1 MFACV
6 KQCGSLWF
14 VFGVLRVYCSF
25 LPFFGSRA
33 DTMISY
39 RSIQAGLFV
48 VWSLERE
55 FNELSWMPL
64 LQQATCTH
72 WEFVFRCDGCYNLIV
87 SIFILIINN
96 QLERLLPSLNDIICS
111 KYGLYSMFG
120 YDEVNSSMWDWLYW
134 MHESRNTWESYCS
147 LCCIISA
154 VWCEC
159 ELSPAATTTTNEMSI
174 SKIINYY
181 SMNHLNHWCLSYLM
195 NLASR

>member
-1 MFACV
+1 
-6 KQCGSLWF
+6 
-14 VFGVLRVYCSF
+14 
-25 LPFFGSRA
+25 
-33 DTMISY
+33 MISY

-55 FNELSWMPL
+55 FKEWFMDSSD
-64 LQQATCTH
+64 ATSNLYSF
-72 WEFVFRCDGCYNLIV
+72 ENFVFWSDECYNLVV

-96 QLERLLPSLNDIICS
+96 QLERLLPSLNDIICY

-147 LCCIISA
+147 MCCIISA

-159 ELSPAATTTTNEMSI
+159 ELLRATTTTNKISI
-174 SKIINYY
+174 TKIVITLK
-181 SMNHLNHWCLSYLM
+181 STHLNYRVNWCPSYRM
-195 NLASR
+195 NLASRLTVRDVMTQFRGTSRVSLIKD